1 MSLPG
6 FTADVSLD
14 RTKELYHATQ
24 SSNQHARGIY
34 PAQILAIPSREIPV
48 DFFTRFSELQCWRIC
63 LGSWGGY
70 CRWICF

>member
-14 RTKELYHATQ
+14 GTKELYHATE
-24 SSNQHARGIY
+24 SSSQHARGIY
-34 PAQILAIPSREIPV
+34 PAQLLALPSREVSI
-48 DFFTRFSELQCWRIC
+48 DFFTRFPEPQCWRIC